1 MSAIAITPQKATR
14 QAGRVA
20 AGSLQE
26 CVIAFLLMRSALWL
40 LFAVGILLPV
50 NAEAQDGWESGFGPH
65 TIRRE
70 DSSTIHVGGGV
81 TAARR
86 FGRFGVVI
94 EAGGTRREGHN
105 DWRTVVGARVKLGD
119 TNRRTVFFVQ
129 TLSGVLI
136 RLRES
141 DWAIL
146 PGLGADVRLSEKRA
160 LRVQLDAPIERAQS
174 PAVAGGRVSV
184 WLVFGRQQ

>member
-1 MSAIAITPQKATR
+1 
-14 QAGRVA
+14 
-20 AGSLQE
+20 
-26 CVIAFLLMRSALWL
+26 MRSALL
-40 LFAVGILLPV
+40 LVFAAGILLPV

-65 TIRRE
+65 LIRRE

-86 FGRFGVVI
+86 FGRFALVI
-94 EAGGTRREGHN
+94 EGGGTRREGHN
-105 DWRTVVGARVKLGD
+105 DWRTLAGARVRVGD
-119 TNRRTVFFVQ
+119 TGRRTVFFVQ
-129 TLSGVLI
+129 TLGGVLI
-136 RLRES
+136 RSSAS

-174 PAVAGGRVSV
+174 RTVAGGRVSV